1 LTYAEI
7 ASALSPSRAA
17 VIGMEPGLT
26 EEAFFHVDRMVYPYG
41 AHLAMV
47 EVDRDT
53 GHIDILKYMVTYDV
67 GRAVN
72 PLLLEGQLVG
82 GFAQGLGG
90 AVFEE
95 LKYDDSGQ
103 LLSGTF
109 MDYLIPTSAETPPVL
124 VEITED
130 APSPENPLGLKGA
143 GEGGTV
149 AVGAALANAVVQALG
164 GAVRLSRLPLSP
176 EYVLQLVRESKRA
189 GKAGSS

>member
-1 LTYAEI
+1 
-7 ASALSPSRAA
+7 
-17 VIGMEPGLT
+17 MEPGLT